1 MKILDA
7 IPGEKFAAS
16 DWNDVYLKPGKHP
29 RRVDIEH
36 EVYQDPA
43 VAQWAIERAAH
54 DKSCEDLGIAKRG
67 HAAANR
73 KR

>member
-1 MKILDA
+1 MLEP

-36 EVYQDPA
+36 EVYQESA
-43 VAQWAIERAAH
+43 VEAWRAALEET
-54 DKSCEDLGIAKRG
+54 KTYGTKFG
-67 HAAANR
+67 HAGTPNR
-73 KR
+73 KG